1 MSWLFFAIV
10 APALYASSNFID
22 KFLIEKHIKK
32 PVVLTIL
39 GGFVALPFS
48 LVILTLQDFPTYRL
62 DQTLLIILA
71 GIFMELALLPY
82 YKAISL
88 DDVSRVIPAFQLIP
102 VFVLIMSF
110 SLLGE
115 RLNTSQF
122 LGFWLVVVG
131 AYIISINKFGKRMF
145 NLRRSFGW
153 IILAS
158 VLWAIPSVI
167 FKFVSVEQ
175 GFWDTMAYEFL
186 GATIGAFVL
195 LFIPSF
201 RRDFIDEVKTAKNF
215 IWGILVSNEAVYL
228 SARLIGFYAI
238 AIAPAVSL
246 VSALSGFMPF
256 FSLVYGIVLSVW
268 FPYVVKE
275 DMRKSTLFI
284 KIAAIFLIFI
294 GVWFIN
300 V

>member
-1 MSWLFFAIV
+1 
-10 APALYASSNFID
+10 
-22 KFLIEKHIKK
+22 
-32 PVVLTIL
+32 
-39 GGFVALPFS
+39 
-48 LVILTLQDFPTYRL
+48 
-62 DQTLLIILA
+62 
-71 GIFMELALLPY
+71 
-82 YKAISL
+82 
-88 DDVSRVIPAFQLIP
+88 
-102 VFVLIMSF
+102 
-110 SLLGE
+110 
-115 RLNTSQF
+115 
-122 LGFWLVVVG
+122 
-131 AYIISINKFGKRMF
+131 MF